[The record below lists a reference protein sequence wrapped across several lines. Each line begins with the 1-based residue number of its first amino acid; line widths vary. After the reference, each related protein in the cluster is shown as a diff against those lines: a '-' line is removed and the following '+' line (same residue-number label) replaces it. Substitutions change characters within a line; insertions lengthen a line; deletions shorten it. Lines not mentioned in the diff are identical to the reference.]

1 MITSIV
7 TIIIINTITMV
18 NHYINIVLIIKLILI
33 ILATNYHLQA
43 TIESP
48 NMARVGSS
56 ILMSRYSGSSYVWP
70 RSLLVAHSSLP
81 SKSSRGQLVR
91 PTVVASYCCIHV
103 YMNTYIYIHSSAFR
117 LLRWYVWYVSNYYV
131 RTWYHKYE
139 EAQYTHRS
147 TINAEPIHRLISICI
162 SDLWWFMSP

>member
-7 TIIIINTITMV
+7 TIIIINAITMV
-18 NHYINIVLIIKLILI
+18 NHYINIIKLILI

-56 ILMSRYSGSSYVWP
+56 ILTSRYSGSSYVWP
-70 RSLLVAHSSLP
+70 RSLLVAHSSLL

-103 YMNTYIYIHSSAFR
+103 YMNTYIYIHSSAFC
-117 LLRWYVWYVSNYYV
+117 LLLCDVWYVSNYYA

-139 EAQYTHRS
+139 EPQYTHRS
-147 TINAEPIHRLISICI
+147 TINAEPNHRLISICI
-162 SDLWWFMSP
+162 SDLLWFMSP

>member
-18 NHYINIVLIIKLILI
+18 NHYINIILIIKLILI
-33 ILATNYHLQA
+33 ILATNYRLQA

-48 NMARVGSS
+48 NMARVGNS

-91 PTVVASYCCIHV
+91 PTVASYCCKYV
-103 YMNTYIYIHSSAFR
+103 YMITCIHIHSSAFC
-117 LLRWYVWYVSNYYV
+117 LLLCDLWYVSNYYV

-139 EAQYTHRS
+139 EPQYTHRS